1 MKTQVNA
8 PKSLKECR
16 TDRLVAM
23 ASRPVRRGTL
33 ASIAADLGISRTT
46 VSNAYNHPDQ
56 LSPELREK
64 IFATA
69 AARGYSGP
77 DPMARSMRTGRVGSF
92 GVILTERLSFAFED
106 LASIDFLAGL
116 GDSPYARNNNMTLIP
131 VGPGDA
137 DATQLISQAVVDGF
151 VVYSVAADDP
161 HIMAARARGLP
172 IVIVD
177 QPYNVPDLPFV
188 GIDDFVAIRPA
199 AQLLV
204 EQGHRRIG
212 ILAKR
217 MHRDAFDGHIS
228 ASEIAS
234 AELHVQRERVSGALD
249 TFASAGITGV
259 PIVTRHFND
268 HATAVDAARELL
280 ETHPDLTAVLCT
292 TDSMAFGVL
301 DYCEEHGIS
310 VPGDLSVTG
319 FDGVELARLRG
330 LTTVNQP
337 NRRKGATV
345 GKILDSQVKARIEG
359 SAPADPAPHIFI
371 PTTLS
376 PGQTVAAPRARA
388 RLS

>member
-1 MKTQVNA
+1 
-8 PKSLKECR
+8 
-16 TDRLVAM
+16 M
-23 ASRPVRRGTL
+23 ASRPAQRGVRRGTL
-33 ASIAADLGISRTT
+33 ASIAADLGVSRTT

-56 LSPELREK
+56 LSPELRER
-64 IFATA
+64 ILAAA

-77 DPMARSMRTGRVGSF
+77 DPMARSMRTRRVGSF

-116 GDSPYARNNNMTLIP
+116 GDSPYASKNTMTLVP
-131 VGPGDA
+131 VGPLDDEA
-137 DATQLISQAVVDGF
+137 PQLISQAVVDGF
-151 VVYSVAADDP
+151 VMYSVAADDP
-161 HIMAARARGLP
+161 HLMVARSRGLP

-177 QPYNVPDLPFV
+177 QPYEITDLPFV
-188 GIDDFVAIRPA
+188 GIDDFAAIQPA
-199 AQLLV
+199 AKLLI

-217 MHRDAFDGHIS
+217 THRGQFDGHIS
-228 ASEIAS
+228 LSQVKTAD
-234 AELHVQRERVSGALD
+234 LHVQRQRILGAVD
-249 TFASAGITGV
+249 VFESSGITDV

-268 HATAVDAARELL
+268 HAAAVDAARELL

-301 DYCEEHGIS
+301 DYCLAHDID

-319 FDGVELARLRG
+319 FDGVDLAHMRG

-345 GKILDSQVKARIEG
+345 GRILEDLVSARVEDKAPEN
-359 SAPADPAPHIFI
+359 PAPHVVI

-376 PGQTVAAPRARA
+376 RGQTVAAPRTADKLA
-388 RLS
+388 

>member
-1 MKTQVNA
+1 
-8 PKSLKECR
+8 
-16 TDRLVAM
+16 M

-33 ASIAADLGISRTT
+33 ASIAADLGVSRTT

-64 IFATA
+64 ILAAA

-77 DPMARSMRTGRVGSF
+77 DPMARSMRTRRVGSF

-116 GDSPYARNNNMTLIP
+116 GDSSYAKNNTMTLVP
-131 VGPGDA
+131 VGPLD
-137 DATQLISQAVVDGF
+137 DEATQLISQAVVDGF
-151 VVYSVAADDP
+151 VVYSVAANDP
-161 HIMAARARGLP
+161 HLDAARSRGLP

-177 QPYNVPDLPFV
+177 QPYEINDLPFV
-188 GIDDFVAIRPA
+188 GIDDFSAIQPA
-199 AQLLV
+199 ARLLV

-217 MHRDAFDGHIS
+217 THRGQFDGHITL
-228 ASEIAS
+228 
-234 AELHVQRERVSGALD
+234 AEVETADLHVQRQRILGAMDVFEQSGLTD
-249 TFASAGITGV
+249 I

-268 HATAVDAARELL
+268 HPSAIDAAKELL
-280 ETHPDLTAVLCT
+280 EAHPDLTAVLCT

-301 DYCEEHGIS
+301 DYCFAHNID

-319 FDGVELARLRG
+319 FDGVELAHLRG

-345 GKILDSQVKARIEG
+345 GKILDALVNARVEDKE
-359 SAPADPAPHIFI
+359 PDNPAPHVVI

-376 PGQTVAAPRARA
+376 SGQTVAAPRAA
-388 RLS
+388 ERLS